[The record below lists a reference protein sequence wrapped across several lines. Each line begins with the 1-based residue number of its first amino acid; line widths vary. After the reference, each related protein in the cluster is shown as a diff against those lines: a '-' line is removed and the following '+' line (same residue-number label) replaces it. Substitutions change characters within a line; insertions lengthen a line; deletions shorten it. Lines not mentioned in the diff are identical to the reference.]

1 LGWRDIFSYGKD
13 TLSAI
18 SNLTDNENFRNNL
31 GRAGGLLSVVSIAL
45 DVTEKIYEETQPPKV
60 KAYNRLSKYVLRIT
74 KESLK
79 DLKPENDI
87 DTRMI
92 PKQIQISFENASDRF
107 DLINWDSYL
116 PNHPVIIKFKEKII
130 SCLKIADPSG
140 YKEIL
145 QRIDSELTRQAPDD
159 PDYQDF
165 NRWWEGQR
173 QFKELIKYLQYVENL
188 NNDKF
193 KIPNNEPLQKY
204 YVGNNLITDI
214 NIDTLTL
221 KDDEVRNSFPSQEIL
236 KSILERDND
245 SPLVIAGSFGIGK
258 TSAVKMISAHY
269 ASEFLNGSEYSHV
282 PIPIPIS
289 LNNPGLKT
297 EDYKFTLDFIL
308 HKIIAPGDNAAAKNR
323 PILIIFDALEKYKD
337 TEITI
342 GGKIE
347 QLKLEGFSSIKVILT
362 TSLEEGILAS
372 QQINVDKYARMLP
385 FNNAQLDEFF
395 KKYQVMYRGHFLT
408 CLEAIDLGL
417 PVEEMYRPLFA
428 WIFSYLETS
437 SDSKIRIVEKQ
448 NWTPK
453 MKKTWMYMLFFHRR
467 IEGKPRE
474 AYLDTGWKE
483 SYLPEKKLLRAIAAL
498 RQLHGLS
505 DEELISSQV
514 VETEIQNFKT
524 QSIDFDI
531 SKIEKSYFLFVQ
543 RLPTGNWINFVHK
556 SFSDYLLAEY
566 YIESILDNKS
576 FKLNIGIPNKEV
588 IEFLEGL
595 LDLLDTDDND
605 VEESISSSMTSDK
618 TSLLVSYNYSKGR
631 REATEELIS
640 TTSGSVKEEC
650 INLLNGNPVKKQER
664 EGMWLKLDS
673 TNTDYKH
680 FWIHRWISL
689 FILNKLIAKYEGDRN
704 RLNSGLKEG
713 LTNLINYSGNLVPS
727 YLKSLRNTDLSGADL
742 SNAILFGADL
752 SGADLSNANL
762 FRADLSGA
770 DLSNANLFRADMTDI
785 NMSDADLSH
794 ANLSFSVLSRANLS
808 DSVFSHTRLS
818 NAKLSYAILSYA
830 ILSKSDLSHASL
842 SFANLSDANLSYAT
856 ILEADLSNANLSA
869 ANLTCAIIKGCQ
881 KYNNLVCRD
890 ADFNAVSIDNKELL
904 ECLKTNQPTNIPQ
917 APTIECQDTV
927 PPKLINASPSKDS
940 KSVPTWAYITATF
953 SETMSRDS
961 IDRYSFTLHNKGSL
975 VEGIV
980 SLISPEDKTAVFIP
994 LHSLSTN
1001 TNYTA
1006 VITNKVKDLFGNRM
1020 QSEVN
1025 WEFTTAKTT
1034 ICDRL
1039 AILGITANG
1048 DDGNIPRHATD
1059 NNLNTRWSN
1068 LGVGSWIQMDLGEP
1082 KKICNLQIA
1091 WFKGNRRI
1099 SDFVI
1104 TLFNHRKESEK
1115 PIKKLDFKS
1124 KGDSLLPES
1133 YDIGNVEA
1141 RYVRITVNGNSLNN
1155 WASIT
1160 EISVWG
1166 DVLS

>member
-1 LGWRDIFSYGKD
+1 LRWRDIFSYGKD

-31 GRAGGLLSVVSIAL
+31 GRAGGVLSVVSIAL
-45 DVTEKIYEETQPPKV
+45 DVTEKIYDETQPAKV
-60 KAYNRLSKYVLRIT
+60 KAYNKLSRYVLKIT
-74 KESLK
+74 KELLK
-79 DLKPENDI
+79 DLKSKNDI

-92 PKQIQISFENASDRF
+92 LEQIQISFKNASDQF
-107 DLINWDSYL
+107 DLKNWDSYV
-116 PNHPVIIKFKEKII
+116 PNHPVIIKFKEKIG
-130 SCLKIADPSG
+130 SCLKIANPTG
-140 YKEIL
+140 YKELL
-145 QRIDSELTRQAPDD
+145 QRIDSELTRQAPND
-159 PDYQDF
+159 PDYQYF
-165 NRWWEGQR
+165 NSWWEGQR
-173 QFKELIKYLQYVENL
+173 QFKELIEYLQYVENL

-193 KIPNNEPLQKY
+193 NIPNNEPLQKY

-214 NIDTLTL
+214 CIDTLNL
-221 KDDEVRNSFPSQEIL
+221 KDDEVRNSYPSQEIL
-236 KSILERDND
+236 KAIRERDND

-258 TSAVKMISAHY
+258 TSAVKMISANY
-269 ASEFLNGSEYSHV
+269 ASEFLNGSGYSRV
-282 PIPIPIS
+282 PIPIS

-297 EDYKFTLDFIL
+297 EDNKFTLDFIL
-308 HKIIAPGDNAAAKNR
+308 HKIIAPGDNAAAKTR

-362 TSLEEGILAS
+362 TSLDEELLDR
-372 QQINVDKYARMLP
+372 QQINVDTYARMLP
-385 FNNAQLDEFF
+385 FNDPQLDEFF

-408 CLEAIDLGL
+408 CLQAIDLGL

-437 SDSKIRIVEKQ
+437 IDSKIRIVEKE

-453 MKKTWMYMLFFHRR
+453 MKKTWMYMLFFHRM
-467 IEGKPRE
+467 IAGKPRE
-474 AYLDTGWKE
+474 AYMDTRWKE
-483 SYLPEKKLLRAIAAL
+483 SYLHEKKLLRAIAAL
-498 RQLHGLS
+498 RQLHELS
-505 DEELISSQV
+505 DEGPISSQV
-514 VETEIQNFKT
+514 VETEIKNFKT
-524 QSIDFDI
+524 QSTDFDI
-531 SKIEKSYFLFVQ
+531 SKIEKSYFLFVKH
-543 RLPTGNWINFVHK
+543 RFNGYWINFVHK
-556 SFSDYLLAEY
+556 SFNDYLLAEY

-576 FKLNIGIPNKEV
+576 LKLNIGIPNKEV

-618 TSLLVSYNYSKGR
+618 TSLLASYNYSKGR
-631 REATEELIS
+631 REAKEELIS
-640 TTSGSVKEEC
+640 ATSDLVKEEC
-650 INLLNGNPVKKQER
+650 INLLNGNPDKKQEH
-664 EGMWLKLDS
+664 EGMWMKLDS
-673 TNTDYKH
+673 TDTDYKH

-742 SNAILFGADL
+742 SNA
-752 SGADLSNANL
+752 NL

-808 DSVFSHTRLS
+808 DSVFSHANLT

-842 SFANLSDANLSYAT
+842 SYANLSDANLSYAT
-856 ILEADLSNANLSA
+856 ISEADLSNANLSD
-869 ANLTCAIIKGCQ
+869 ANLTCATIKACQ
-881 KYNNLVCRD
+881 KYNNLVCRA
-890 ADFNAVSIDNKELL
+890 ADFNAASIDNKELL

-927 PPKLINASPSKDS
+927 PPKIINASPSNDS
-940 KSVPTWAYITATF
+940 KGVPTWAYITATF

-961 IDRYSFTLHNKGSL
+961 IDRNSFTVRNKGSS

-980 SLISPEDKTAVFIP
+980 SLISPKDKTAVFIP

-1006 VITNKVKDLFGNRM
+1006 VITNEVKDLFGNGM
-1020 QSEVN
+1020 QSDVN
-1025 WEFTTAKTT
+1025 WEFTTAETT
-1034 ICDRL
+1034 LCNRL

-1048 DDGNIPRHATD
+1048 DDGNIPRNATD
-1059 NNLNTRWSN
+1059 NNLNTRWTN
-1068 LGVGSWIQMDLGEP
+1068 LGIGSWIQMDLGEP

-1104 TLFNHRKESEK
+1104 TLFNHRKDTEK
-1115 PIKKLDFKS
+1115 FIKKLDFKS

-1141 RYVRITVNGNSLNN
+1141 RYIRITVNGNSLNN